1 MSLKP
6 IRSSRRVRKRAGAY
20 RSFHSRQQ
28 WKPWKGW
35 TGPIIKKN
43 ILGLFGKELFV
54 LLLIGLAITVGLAAM
69 YSDPNNSLF
78 HSIQSNPNYCV
89 KTAFEQFHDLPCGDP
104 LTTVWDDQAA
114 SGNFISDFVSTPG
127 SHSAQGYSSRWGW
140 QLTSNATDSAIALTK
155 TSVDFSVVSGK
166 ELAFFNKWNLFSGG
180 VQTSCGLLSCPREWG
195 WYLTRSGVL
204 PSSTGYSPQDD
215 ANVALI
221 FQNSNQTSG
230 TKVYN
235 RLLIQRD
242 AASTLTSGLGN
253 CSSVGTCFVD
263 TAFTTISSL
272 SMPNYMVLNFT
283 GNAGSGGNN
292 GRSYIVVD
300 PISGQYNSFTLP
312 WFHFQGISYY
322 IGFYVRYGNPTA
334 QSILWYADSQPVET
348 CGEMCS
354 IMYVPTPPA
363 SVPPPQP
370 TIDTGGFFGP
380 VIRALISIGV
390 FILNAIL
397 SFIAYLAPAINSAI
411 QFLESIVVTILN
423 TIGNLLGFGNIGTD
437 LQILINDIIQ
447 FFSNTSYGLPAFI
460 LNFPAYFTNFLT
472 WL

>member
-43 ILGLFGKELFV
+43 ILGLFGKKLFV

-104 LTTVWDDQAA
+104 LTTLWDDQAA

-180 VQTSCGLLSCPREWG
+180 VQSSCGLLSCPREWG

-215 ANVALI
+215 ANVALV

-230 TKVYN
+230 TKFYS

-242 AASTLTSGLGN
+242 AASTTGAGLGN
-253 CSSVGTCFVD
+253 CFSVGTCFVD
-263 TAFTTISSL
+263 TAFTTIQSVYNSAD
-272 SMPNYMVLNFT
+272 MVLNFT
-283 GNAGSGGNN
+283 GNAGTGGNN
-292 GRSYIVVD
+292 GVSNI
-300 PISGQYNSFTLP
+300 YNGVAAYTSTTFP
-312 WFHFQGISYY
+312 WFHFEGISYY
-322 IGFYVRYGNPTA
+322 IGFYARYGNPTS
-334 QSILWYADSQPVET
+334 QSVIWYADAMPS
-348 CGEMCS
+348 CGGFMCA
-354 IMYVPTPPA
+354 INYIPTPPNTV
-363 SVPPPQP
+363 SPPSP

-380 VIRALISIGV
+380 VIRALINIGV
-390 FILNAIL
+390 FILNAL
-397 SFIAYLAPAINSAI
+397 LTFVSYVAPALIAAVN
-411 QFLESIVVTILN
+411 FLETIVVTILN

-437 LQILINDIIQ
+437 LQTL
-447 FFSNTSYGLPAFI
+447 L
-460 LNFPAYFTNFLT
+460 
-472 WL
+472 